1 MLDIKLFRDNPSL
14 IKESEKRRFKDP
26 KLVDEVLK
34 YDKLWRNEI
43 AKLSKLRSMRN
54 TVSKEINQLKKSGK
68 SANTKIKAMRDTS
81 EKISKIDVKAKKYL
95 RTRDELRYKVG
106 NILDETVP
114 IARDES
120 GNVIIR
126 KWGKPTKFRFKPKHQ
141 ADLINIIDGADL
153 DRASKYSGSRF
164 YYLKNELAMLNL
176 ALMKYGMDKLSKA
189 GFTPMTTPVM
199 LRHAPM
205 KAAAELCDFEEQLY
219 KIEGEDAFLIATSE
233 QTLAVY
239 HMNEVL
245 TYKDLPKAYSAYS
258 LCFRKEAGSHGK
270 DTKGIFRVHQFDK
283 IEQYVFCHPKDSKKW
298 HEKMIKLTEDL
309 FKGLEIP
316 YQVVNIASGD
326 MNDNGSKKY
335 DIKGW
340 FPAQNTYREL
350 CSGTNC
356 IDYQARKLNVKF
368 DDKDGSRKIVHTL
381 NCTALA
387 TERTIACLIE
397 NHQNKDGSINIPKAL
412 RKYTGFKTIKPK

>member
-1 MLDIKLFRDNPSL
+1 MLDIKLFRENPEI

-26 KLVDEVLK
+26 KLVTEVIK
-34 YDKLWRNEI
+34 YDNLWRKEI
-43 AKLSKLRSMRN
+43 AKLSKLRSIKN
-54 TVSKEINQLKKSGK
+54 IVSREINQLKKSGK
-68 SANTKIKAMRDTS
+68 SANSKIKAMRDNS
-81 EKISKIDVKAKKYL
+81 DKISKINTKSKKYL
-95 RTRDELRYKVG
+95 QMRDEFRYKVG
-106 NILDETVP
+106 NILDESVP
-114 IARDES
+114 IGKDES
-120 GNVIIR
+120 GNVVVR
-126 KWGKPTKFRFKPKHQ
+126 KVGKPTKFRFKPKHQ
-141 ADLINIIDGADL
+141 ADLIKIIDGADL

-164 YYLKNELAMLNL
+164 YYLKNELALLNL
-176 ALMKYGMDKLSKA
+176 ALMQYAMNKLVKY

-205 KAAAELCDFEEQLY
+205 KAAAELSDFEEQLY

-283 IEQYVFCHPKDSKKW
+283 IEQYVFCHPNESKKW
-298 HEKMIKLTEDL
+298 HEKMITVTEEL

-316 YQVVNIASGD
+316 YQVVDITSGD

-335 DIKGW
+335 DIEGW

-356 IDYQARKLNVKF
+356 TDYQARKLNVKF
-368 DDKDGSRKIVHTL
+368 DDRDGNRKIVHTL

-397 NHQNKDGSINIPKAL
+397 NHQNKDGSINIPKVL
-412 RKYTGFKTIKPK
+412 WKYTGFKTIKPK

>member
-126 KWGKPTKFRFKPKHQ
+126 KWGKPTKFR
-141 ADLINIIDGADL
+141 N
-153 DRASKYSGSRF
+153 
-164 YYLKNELAMLNL
+164 
-176 ALMKYGMDKLSKA
+176 
-189 GFTPMTTPVM
+189 
-199 LRHAPM
+199 
-205 KAAAELCDFEEQLY
+205 
-219 KIEGEDAFLIATSE
+219 
-233 QTLAVY
+233 
-239 HMNEVL
+239 
-245 TYKDLPKAYSAYS
+245 
-258 LCFRKEAGSHGK
+258 
-270 DTKGIFRVHQFDK
+270 FDN
-283 IEQYVFCHPKDSKKW
+283 
-298 HEKMIKLTEDL
+298 M
-309 FKGLEIP
+309 
-316 YQVVNIASGD
+316 
-326 MNDNGSKKY
+326 
-335 DIKGW
+335 
-340 FPAQNTYREL
+340 
-350 CSGTNC
+350 CSGN
-356 IDYQARKLNVKF
+356 
-368 DDKDGSRKIVHTL
+368 
-381 NCTALA
+381 
-387 TERTIACLIE
+387 E
-397 NHQNKDGSINIPKAL
+397 
-412 RKYTGFKTIKPK
+412 

>member
-1 MLDIKLFRDNPSL
+1 
-14 IKESEKRRFKDP
+14 
-26 KLVDEVLK
+26 
-34 YDKLWRNEI
+34 
-43 AKLSKLRSMRN
+43 
-54 TVSKEINQLKKSGK
+54 
-68 SANTKIKAMRDTS
+68 
-81 EKISKIDVKAKKYL
+81 
-95 RTRDELRYKVG
+95 
-106 NILDETVP
+106 
-114 IARDES
+114 
-120 GNVIIR
+120 
-126 KWGKPTKFRFKPKHQ
+126 
-141 ADLINIIDGADL
+141 L

-176 ALMKYGMDKLSKA
+176 ALMKYGMDKLAKA

-205 KAAAELCDFEEQLY
+205 KAAAELGDFEEQLY

-283 IEQYVFCHPKDSKKW
+283 IEQYVFCHPSESKKW
-298 HEKMIKLTEDL
+298 HEKMINITEEL

-316 YQVVNIASGD
+316 YQVVNITSGD
-326 MNDNGSKKY
+326 MNDNGAKKY
-335 DIKGW
+335 DIEGW

-356 IDYQARKLNVKF
+356 TDYQARKLNVKF
-368 DDKDGSRKIVHTL
+368 DDKDGSRKILHTL

-412 RKYTGFKTIKPK
+412 WKYTGFKSIKPK